1 MSHAQEA
8 KVRWSLKF
16 HYLTC
21 KKLKYHLSRESV
33 KYGKLRSFMN
43 FVILIAAIRGVWLT
57 FVLDFLSVQRHAF
70 LYHEGA
76 ARKVFPCT
84 ICKKEFSRP
93 DKMKQ
98 HLKQAHEGGGGG
110 GASGAKDKSIKAES
124 GAAPSGPPSDL
135 VAALPPPPPPPLVID
150 PSSAAVAVTTASMA
164 AASMTEAA
172 NAASVAAA
180 ARAAVAA
187 MAASAMSGV
196 DTKTSTVS

>member
-1 MSHAQEA
+1 MQEIEVPF
-8 KVRWSLKF
+8 KSGVCEIWQTSLLYEF
-16 HYLTC
+16 CNPDCSYQGCLTDIC
-21 KKLKYHLSRESV
+21 SW
-33 KYGKLRSFMN
+33 F
-43 FVILIAAIRGVWLT
+43 F
-57 FVLDFLSVQRHAF
+57 SVQRHAF

-124 GAAPSGPPSDL
+124 GAASSGGPPSDL